1 MFVLACP
8 HAGIV
13 PLFVSRAA
21 EDPLSTSGH
30 DWVGKPINTAVAWVM
45 RLYAVMLY
53 IIIKDRSVYQPTN
66 TANRT

>member
-8 HAGIV
+8 HVGIV
-13 PLFVSRAA
+13 PLFVLRAA

-30 DWVGKPINTAVAWVM
+30 DWVGKPINTAVARVM
-45 RLYAVMLY
+45 RLCYTY
-53 IIIKDRSVYQPTN
+53 IIIKDRSVDQPTN